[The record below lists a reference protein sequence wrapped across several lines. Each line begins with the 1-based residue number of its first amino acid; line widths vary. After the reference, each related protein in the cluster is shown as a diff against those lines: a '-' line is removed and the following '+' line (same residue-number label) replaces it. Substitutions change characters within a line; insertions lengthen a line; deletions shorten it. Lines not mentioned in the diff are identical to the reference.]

1 MRVTKRRPSHTEL
14 QAYPSYNGEATRTPE
29 ISAEALMLP
38 EAYTNLSN
46 ALAAFMPANRVI
58 ADPLRTLT
66 YGTDASFYRLIP
78 KLVLKIE
85 SEAEMARVLQLAH
98 TYGTPV
104 TFRAAGTSVS
114 GQAISDSVLL
124 MLGDGWQDLEVNA
137 DGTQIRLQPGV
148 IGGRANRALAPFH
161 RKLGPDPASINICT
175 VGGIAANNSSGMCC
189 VTAQDSYHTMVS
201 ARLILADGALLD
213 TGDVANRAAFS
224 QTHRSMLAAIDALA
238 HRVRANRTLTER
250 IRKKFQIRN
259 TCGYM
264 LNALTDFDDPIDILQ
279 HLMIGSE
286 GTLGFIAGIT
296 YRTVEDPPHK
306 ATTLALFPDIATAC
320 EAAARVRQ
328 APVAAI
334 ELMDRAALRSVESK
348 PGMPDY
354 LKRLASEAASL
365 LIDTRAVDSV
375 ALEGQIEAI
384 QHALSPLPTL
394 RPVRFTGKSE
404 EYTRLWRIRQ
414 GLYPSV
420 GAMRATGTSVVTED
434 IVFPL
439 ATLAPA
445 ITELRQLLHKH
456 AYDEAIILGHALEGN
471 LHFIFTED
479 FTRSGKV
486 DRYRRFMDEFTGMVI
501 DKYDGS
507 LKGEHG
513 TGRNMAP
520 FVEREWGR
528 EAYGL
533 MRQLKAI
540 LDPDHILNPGVILN
554 DDREIHVKNL
564 KSLTPVDPAVD
575 KCIECGFCELT
586 CPSNALTLTPRQR
599 IVALREIARL
609 QASGEDTARRQALQ
623 KLYDYQG
630 IDTCAGDG
638 LCALSCPVEIDTG
651 AMMRSLRARR
661 LHGFQ
666 RKTADW
672 LAKHF
677 AVACKATRATLAA
690 AHGAHALLGDS
701 IMQALGGG
709 AHKLSAGRIP
719 QWNRYL
725 PMPARL
731 PAMTNHAGAGHP
743 RVIYFPSCVSRTLGP
758 ATSDAQAD
766 ALPIKVDSLLRKAG
780 YAMIYPDDL
789 ENLCCGLAFDSK
801 GASAQAHD
809 KLLELERALSHARG
823 NEAAAIVCDT
833 SPCSLH
839 LKRALGAKLS
849 VLDVIEFIHDQ
860 LLGRLVLQPLSDTVA
875 LHATCSVRK
884 MSLEPKLIAIAEA
897 CAEKVIVPEDIAC
910 CGWGGDKGFSQPEL
924 NASALRHLRRRLP
937 EDCRVGYSSSRTCEI
952 GLSLHSERYYRS
964 IVYLVDSASR
974 GK

>member
-1 MRVTKRRPSHTEL
+1 
-14 QAYPSYNGEATRTPE
+14 
-29 ISAEALMLP
+29 MLP
-38 EAYTNLSN
+38 ERYAKMTN
-46 ALAAFMPANRVI
+46 ALAAFMPAKRVI
-58 ADPLRTLT
+58 ADPLRTLA

-85 SEAEMARVLQLAH
+85 SEAEMARVLQLARVH
-98 TYGTPV
+98 GTPV

-148 IGGRANRALAPFH
+148 IGGRANRTLAPFH

-201 ARLILADGALLD
+201 ARLILADGTLLD
-213 TGDVANRAAFS
+213 TGDVASRAAFAE
-224 QTHRSMLAAIDALA
+224 THRSMLAAIDALA
-238 HRVRANRTLTER
+238 RRARANKALAER
-250 IRKKFQIRN
+250 IRKKFEIRN

-264 LNALTDFDDPIDILQ
+264 LNALIDFEDPIDILQ

-296 YRTVEDPPHK
+296 YRTIEDPPFK
-306 ATTLALFPDIATAC
+306 ANTLALFPDIATAC
-320 EAAARVRQ
+320 EAATRVKQ
-328 APVAAI
+328 APVAAV
-334 ELMDRAALRSVESK
+334 ELMDRASLRSVENK

-365 LIDTRAVDSV
+365 LIDTRAVDT
-375 ALEGQIEAI
+375 AGLKGQIEAI
-384 QHALSPLPTL
+384 QGALSPLATL
-394 RPVRFTGKSE
+394 RPLQFTAQSE
-404 EYTRLWRIRQ
+404 EYARLWRIRQ

-445 ITELRQLLHKH
+445 ITELRQLLRKH
-456 AYDEAIILGHALEGN
+456 AYNEAIILGHALEGN

-479 FTRSGKV
+479 FTRSGEV

-528 EAYGL
+528 EAYEL
-533 MRQLKAI
+533 MRELKAI
-540 LDPDHILNPGVILN
+540 LDPDNILNPGVILN
-554 DDREIHVKNL
+554 DDREIHLKNL
-564 KSLTPVDPAVD
+564 KPLAPVDPAVD

-599 IVALREIARL
+599 IVTLREIARL
-609 QASGEDTARRQALQ
+609 QASGEDQGRRQELQ
-623 KLYDYQG
+623 RLYDYQG

-651 AMMRSLRARR
+651 NMMRSLRARR
-661 LHGFQ
+661 LHGSQ
-666 RKTADW
+666 HKTADW
-672 LAKHF
+672 LARHF
-677 AVACKATRATLAA
+677 AVTCKATRATLAA

-701 IMQALGGG
+701 IMQALGGS
-709 AHKLSAGRIP
+709 AHKLSGGRIP
-719 QWNRYL
+719 KWNRYL

-731 PAMTNHAGAGHP
+731 PVLRNHVGNERG
-743 RVIYFPSCVSRTLGP
+743 RVTYFPSCVSRTLGP
-758 ATSDAQAD
+758 ARGDPQAD
-766 ALPIKVDSLLRKAG
+766 ALPVRTESLLGKAG
-780 YAMIYPDDL
+780 YAVIYPDNLDG
-789 ENLCCGLAFDSK
+789 LCCGLAFDSK
-801 GASAQAHD
+801 GASAQAD
-809 KLLELERALSHARG
+809 AKLREVEGALLRASRDG
-823 NEAAAIVCDT
+823 TDAIVSDT
-833 SPCSLH
+833 SPCSLR
-839 LKRALGAKLS
+839 LKQTLAAKLK
-849 VLDVIEFIHDQ
+849 VLDVTEFIHDQ
-860 LLGRLVLQPLSDTVA
+860 LLGRLALQPLTGIVA

-884 MSLEPKLIAIAEA
+884 MNLGAKLIAIAEA
-897 CAEKVIVPEDIAC
+897 CAEKVVVPEGVDC
-910 CGWGGDKGFSQPEL
+910 CGWAGDKGFSQPEL
-924 NASALRHLRRRLP
+924 NASALRKLRQQLP
-937 EDCRVGYSSSRTCEI
+937 EDCRAGYSSSRTCEI

-974 GK
+974 

>member
-1 MRVTKRRPSHTEL
+1 MLSD
-14 QAYPSYNGEATRTPE
+14 AYA
-29 ISAEALMLP
+29 
-38 EAYTNLSN
+38 NLSD
-46 ALAAFMPANRVI
+46 ALASFMPANRVI
-58 ADPLRTLT
+58 TDPLRTLA

-78 KLVLKIE
+78 KLVLKVE
-85 SEAEMARVLQLAH
+85 SEAEVTRVLQLAH
-98 TYGTPV
+98 AYGTPI

-124 MLGDGWQDLEVNA
+124 MLGDGWQDFEVNA

-148 IGGRANRALAPFH
+148 IGGRAN
-161 RKLGPDPASINICT
+161 KLGPDPASINICT
-175 VGGIAANNSSGMCC
+175 IGGIAANNSSGMCC
-189 VTAQDSYHTMVS
+189 VTAQDSYHTMAS

-213 TGDVANRAAFS
+213 TGDAASRTAFAE
-224 QTHRSMLAAIDALA
+224 THRSTLAAIDALA
-238 HRVRANRTLTER
+238 RRVRAHKALTER

-264 LNALTDFDDPIDILQ
+264 LNALIDFDDPIDILQ

-296 YRTVEDPPHK
+296 YHTVEDPPHK
-306 ATTLALFPDIATAC
+306 ASALVLFPDIATAC
-320 EAAARVRQ
+320 EAAARVKQ
-328 APVAAI
+328 APVAAV
-334 ELMDRAALRSVESK
+334 ELMDRAALRSVQGK

-354 LKRLASEAASL
+354 LKRLTSEAASL
-365 LIDTRAVDSV
+365 LIDTRAVDGI
-375 ALEGQIEAI
+375 ALNGQIEAI
-384 QHALSPLPTL
+384 RGALSSLPTL
-394 RPVRFTGKSE
+394 RPLQFTDEYE

-439 ATLAPA
+439 AVLAPA

-479 FTRSGKV
+479 FTRRGEV
-486 DRYRRFMDEFTGMVI
+486 DRYHRFMDEFTGMVI

-528 EAYGL
+528 EAYEL
-533 MRQLKAI
+533 MRELKAI

-554 DDREIHVKNL
+554 DDRNIHVKNL
-564 KSLTPVDPAVD
+564 KLLAPVDPVVD

-609 QASGEDTARRQALQ
+609 QANGEDNGRRQELQ
-623 KLYDYQG
+623 RLYDYQG

-651 AMMRSLRARR
+651 DMMRSLRARR
-661 LHGFQ
+661 LNGSQ
-666 RKTADW
+666 RKRADW
-672 LAKHF
+672 LARHF
-677 AVACKATRATLAA
+677 AFTCKATRATLAA
-690 AHGAHALLGDS
+690 AHGAHTLLGDS
-701 IMQALGGG
+701 IMQAFGRS
-709 AHKLSAGRIP
+709 AHKLSGGRIP
-719 QWNRYL
+719 SWNRYL

-731 PAMTNHAGAGHP
+731 PVLTNHAGDGHA
-743 RVIYFPSCVSRTLGP
+743 RVVYFPGCVSRTLGP
-758 ATSDAQAD
+758 ARGDPHAD
-766 ALPIKVDSLLRKAG
+766 ALPIKTDSLLRKAG
-780 YAMIYPDDL
+780 YAVVYPNHLD
-789 ENLCCGLAFDSK
+789 NLCCGLAFDSK
-801 GASAQAHD
+801 GANVQANV
-809 KLLELERALSHARG
+809 KLRELEQALLRASHDGADV
-823 NEAAAIVCDT
+823 IVSDT
-833 SPCSLH
+833 SPCSLR
-839 LKRALGAKLS
+839 LKQTLGAKLN
-849 VLDVIEFIHDQ
+849 VLDMAEFIHDQ
-860 LLGRLVLQPLSDTVA
+860 LLSRLALQPLSDTVA

-884 MSLEPKLIAIAEA
+884 MNLEPKLIAIAEA
-897 CAEKVIVPEDIAC
+897 CAEKVVVPEDMAC
-910 CGWGGDKGFSQPEL
+910 
-924 NASALRHLRRRLP
+924 
-937 EDCRVGYSSSRTCEI
+937 
-952 GLSLHSERYYRS
+952 
-964 IVYLVDSASR
+964 
-974 GK
+974 